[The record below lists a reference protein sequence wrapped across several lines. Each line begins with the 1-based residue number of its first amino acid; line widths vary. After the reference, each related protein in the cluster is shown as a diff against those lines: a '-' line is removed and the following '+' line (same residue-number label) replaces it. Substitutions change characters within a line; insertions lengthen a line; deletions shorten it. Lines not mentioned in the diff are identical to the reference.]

1 MKHEIHYQSTDLDL
15 RAPLDLASLADALT
29 SRGLSLYHAGP
40 WHDGS
45 WSARFTVSFGFLEPD
60 KDTASILT
68 AIESLD
74 KPSQLLWAACT
85 TRDVNI
91 GYQCGEG
98 PWAFNQQL
106 SPATLTRMAAAGTG
120 LVITIYPV
128 LDTEAVEAA
137 VDILKKDKRI
147 KRYIGKYQSLGIHHL
162 DSFLIKKNQAEVKV
176 TLTGNKG
183 SVFVHCLM
191 QLTMEGEW
199 GIKEILQEEERFPY
213 STT

>member
-15 RAPLDLASLADALT
+15 RAPLDLALLADSLT
-29 SRGLSLYHAGP
+29 SRGLFLYHAGQ

-45 WSARFTVSFGFLEPD
+45 WSARFTVSSGFREPD
-60 KDTASILT
+60 KDAAAILT

-74 KPSQLLWAACT
+74 EPSQRLWAACMS
-85 TRDVNI
+85 RDFNI

-98 PWAFNQQL
+98 PWGFNQQL
-106 SPATLTRMAAAGTG
+106 SAATLTRIAAAGTG

-147 KRYIGKYQSLGIHHL
+147 KRSIGKYQSLGIHHL
-162 DSFLIKKNQAEVKV
+162 DSFSIKKNQAEVKV

-183 SVFVHCLM
+183 AMYVHCLM
-191 QLTMEGEW
+191 QLTLEGEW
-199 GIKEILQEEERFPY
+199 AIKEILKEEERFPP
-213 STT
+213 TTT